1 MLSPTPDTPVR
12 VGGRRRHWVP
22 AMSEPT
28 SLGLLLKRYRMA
40 AGLSQEA
47 LAQRAELSARAIS
60 DLERGLHRAPH
71 AATLDLLATALALSS
86 HQRALLLTAA
96 RPELAEMPL
105 ASDRA
110 FATTAPRGL
119 PTPPTPL
126 IGREAESAHAL
137 ALLRGAARLV
147 TLTGP
152 SGVGK
157 TRLALQIGRE
167 IAGGFPDG
175 AVFVDLAPVREAARV
190 PGALARALHLRE
202 QGDDPLDQQVR
213 TYLRDRRM
221 LLLLDNC
228 EQVVAAA
235 PFVAD
240 LLAWCPQVV
249 FLATSRIPLHLRGEQ
264 TLPLAPLALEDAIAL
279 FRERARA
286 VRPDAPFVVTEMAAI
301 CERVDCLPLAI
312 ELIAAQVAM
321 LPLPQI
327 LDQLNQRAPLA
338 MEGARDLPARQRTLE
353 AAIGWSY
360 DLLTADQQRCFRAL
374 AIFVGGFTLVSA
386 RAVCWDADED
396 VTEAEALV
404 TLAAL
409 VDASLIRVV
418 IAPEGYARFQM
429 LRVVREYALDRLRA
443 AGEAEEEERRRQHAA
458 FFAAQ
463 ADALMSTG
471 FGAAPA
477 QLILELPNARAAL
490 EWAAERR
497 DAALGLRLAGFARL
511 WQVRGATGEAIHWQ
525 VAMLALDAE
534 ARVAGAPTAPITVR
548 VMHLYGYARTLLN
561 HGEFAAAEA
570 RARESAALARAEAPD
585 DADGL
590 SNAYAT
596 LGMIAQARGDLD
608 QAAAAFTESV
618 AYAGPDA
625 RSEARYRA
633 LYSLG
638 ELARNQ
644 GDLDRA
650 HPLLHQAL
658 AGAEAAGNAWD
669 SAIMTTVL
677 AHLERQ
683 RGAFAQARSRYLDG
697 LARFHAF
704 GSPTFFAWCLEG
716 YSALLSMEG
725 AHAQAVRFCAAAATL
740 RERAYTPLPASER
753 AAFEE
758 TLAQAREALGE
769 EAYAAERAAGTA
781 LTEAAILTEVSTRV

>member
-12 VGGRRRHWVP
+12 VGGRRRQWVP

-60 DLERGLHRAPH
+60 DLERGLHRFPH
-71 AATLDLLATALALSS
+71 AATLDLLATALALAP

-96 RPELAEMPL
+96 RPELTEIPL
-105 ASDRA
+105 TPARA
-110 FATTAPRGL
+110 MAATAPQGL

-126 IGREAESAHAL
+126 IGREAESAQAL
-137 ALLRGAARLV
+137 ALLRAGARLV

-157 TRLALQIGRE
+157 TRLALQIGHE
-167 IAGGFPDG
+167 IANDFPDG
-175 AVFVDLAPVREAARV
+175 AVFVDLAPVRAAARV

-213 TYLRDRRM
+213 AYLRDRRM
-221 LLLLDNC
+221 LLLLDNF

-235 PFVAD
+235 PFVAE
-240 LLAWCPQVV
+240 LLAWCPHTV
-249 FLATSRIPLHLRGEQ
+249 FLATSRIPLHLRSEQ
-264 TLPLAPLALEDAIAL
+264 TLPLAPLALEDALAL

-286 VRPDAPFVVTEMAAI
+286 VRPDGPYAVTGMAAA

-312 ELIAAQVAM
+312 ELIAAQVAL

-327 LDQLNQRAPLA
+327 LDQLNQRAPLT

-360 DLLTADQQRCFRAL
+360 DLLTADQRRCFRAL
-374 AIFVGGFTLVSA
+374 AVFVGGFTLVSA
-386 RAVCWDADED
+386 RAVCWEAEGN

-409 VDASLIRVV
+409 VDSSLIRVA

-443 AGEAEEEERRRQHAA
+443 AGEEEERRHQHAA

-463 ADALMSTG
+463 ADALMSAG
-471 FGAAPA
+471 FGAAPTH
-477 QLILELPNARAAL
+477 LILELPNARAAL

-497 DAALGLRLAGFARL
+497 EAALGLRLAGFARL

-525 VAMLALDAE
+525 AAMLALDGD
-534 ARVAGAPTAPITVR
+534 ARDAGAPAAPITLR

-561 HGEFAAAEA
+561 HGELDAAEA
-570 RARESAALARAEAPD
+570 RARESVALARAEAPD
-585 DADGL
+585 DAHGL

-596 LGMIAQARGDLD
+596 LGMIAQAQGDLD

-618 AYAGPDA
+618 AYAGSDA
-625 RSEARYRA
+625 HSEARYRA

-650 HPLLHQAL
+650 QPLLQQAL
-658 AGAEAAGNAWD
+658 AGAAAADNAWD

-683 RGAFAQARSRYLDG
+683 RGALAEARSRYLDG
-697 LARFHAF
+697 LTRFHAF

-716 YSALLSMEG
+716 YSALLSVEG
-725 AHAQAVRFCAAAATL
+725 AHAQAVRFCAASATL
-740 RERAYTPLPASER
+740 RERARTPLPASER
-753 AAFEE
+753 AAFAE
-758 TLAQAREALGE
+758 TLAQARKALGE
-769 EAYAAERAAGTA
+769 GVYAAGWAAGTA
-781 LTEAAILTEVSTRV
+781 LTEAAILTEVSARV